1 MPGSTNETRRLRV
14 LHLVDSL
21 RVGGKERQAA
31 ELIKGLC
38 SANAVD
44 MMIVTMGEEQFYV
57 PDIQKLGVPLVY
69 LLRRLRWDP
78 AVFPR
83 LWRILRDFRPDI
95 IHTNSE
101 MAMSYAWPLARLS
114 GIKLI
119 NGTIRNAFSGSGLRW
134 QWHKL
139 MLRLADACL
148 ANSKAGFA
156 SRGLPVEGAGQ
167 YVIYNGFDME
177 RFESRSANESEG
189 LGFDLQGR
197 KLVGMVA
204 EFSDYKDF
212 PTFIRAAQEVLAQRK
227 DVVFIAIGDGKNLD
241 ACKRMVSPNEEC
253 IWFLGERKDVEAF
266 VQQMDIGV
274 LCTFTEGI
282 SNSVMEYMA
291 AGKPVVVTNGGGS
304 SELVV
309 NGETGFLVPPSNP
322 RAVAE
327 KLEVLLA
334 DAEKARK
341 MGIAGRRRLES
352 QFSLEQLVDGTRTN
366 VSGGVEWRWLAPP
379 PSSHPVSFFD
389 ELLGDLGRC
398 NWQ

>member
-1 MPGSTNETRRLRV
+1 MPGSTYETRRLRV

-21 RVGGKERQAA
+21 RVGGKERQAV

-44 MMIVTMGEEQFYV
+44 MMIVTMGDEQFYV
-57 PDIQKLGVPLVY
+57 SDIQKLGVPLVY

-101 MAMSYAWPLARLS
+101 MAMSYAWPMARLS

-156 SRGLPVEGAGQ
+156 SRGLPVEGAGH

-241 ACKRMVSPNEEC
+241 ACKRLVSPTEDC

-352 QFSLEQLVDGTRTN
+352 QFSLEQLVDSTVQMYQEVLNGGGSHLHHRPTPSLSSTN
-366 VSGGVEWRWLAPP
+366 
-379 PSSHPVSFFD
+379 
-389 ELLGDLGRC
+389 C
-398 NWQ
+398 

>member
-1 MPGSTNETRRLRV
+1 
-14 LHLVDSL
+14 VDSL
-21 RVGGKERQAA
+21 RVGGKERQAV

-38 SANAVD
+38 GANAVD
-44 MMIVTMGEEQFYV
+44 MMIVTMGDEQFYV
-57 PDIQKLGVPLVY
+57 SDIQKLGVPLVY

-156 SRGLPVEGAGQ
+156 SRGLPVEGAGH

-241 ACKRMVSPNEEC
+241 ACKRLVSPTEDC

-327 KLEVLLA
+327 KLEVLLG

-352 QFSLEQLVDGTRTN
+352 QFSLEQLVDSTVQMYQEVLNGGGSHLHHRPTPSLSSTN
-366 VSGGVEWRWLAPP
+366 
-379 PSSHPVSFFD
+379 
-389 ELLGDLGRC
+389 C
-398 NWQ
+398 

>member
-1 MPGSTNETRRLRV
+1 MPGSTYETRRLRV

-21 RVGGKERQAA
+21 RVGGKERQAV

-44 MMIVTMGEEQFYV
+44 MMIVTMGDEQFYV

-156 SRGLPVEGAGQ
+156 SRGLPVEGAGH

-227 DVVFIAIGDGKNLD
+227 DVLFIAIGDGKNLD
-241 ACKRMVSPNEEC
+241 ACKRMVSPTEEC

-352 QFSLEQLVDGTRTN
+352 QFSLEQLVDGTVQMYQQVLN
-366 VSGGVEWRWLAPP
+366 GGGSHLRHRRAPSL
-379 PSSHPVSFFD
+379 SSTK
-389 ELLGDLGRC
+389 C
-398 NWQ
+398 